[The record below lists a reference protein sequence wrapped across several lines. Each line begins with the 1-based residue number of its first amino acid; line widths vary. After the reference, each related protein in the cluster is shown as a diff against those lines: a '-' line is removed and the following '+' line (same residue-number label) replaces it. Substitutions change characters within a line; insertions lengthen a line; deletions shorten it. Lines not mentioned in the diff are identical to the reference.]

1 MVTGSEPGQSPHC
14 RLLQDFPYGP
24 PARDPGI
31 LESPERLVPA
41 WEICDDDPLNKHN
54 KGLARALYSCT
65 V

>member
-31 LESPERLVPA
+31 LEPPERLVPA
-41 WEICDDDPLNKHN
+41 WGDL
-54 KGLARALYSCT
+54 R
-65 V
+65 